1 MYETSHDCFGPS
13 AADKHGR
20 MRVGTH
26 ANRIAGEEG
35 ESESGG
41 ADCLGRLSRRG
52 AIVTPL
58 WWLEIFNALIQAEK
72 RGRITA

>member
-1 MYETSHDCFGPS
+1 MALSWCFEDEHDELS
-13 AADKHGR
+13 DRVLAAVR
-20 MRVGTH
+20 E
-26 ANRIAGEEG
+26 A
-35 ESESGG
+35 
-41 ADCLGRLSRRG
+41 G

>member
-1 MYETSHDCFGPS
+1 MNGVVVDASMALSWCFEDEHDELS
-13 AADKHGR
+13 DRVLAAVR
-20 MRVGTH
+20 E
-26 ANRIAGEEG
+26 A
-35 ESESGG
+35 
-41 ADCLGRLSRRG
+41 G

>member
-1 MYETSHDCFGPS
+1 MYETSHDC
-13 AADKHGR
+13 
-20 MRVGTH
+20 
-26 ANRIAGEEG
+26 
-35 ESESGG
+35 
-41 ADCLGRLSRRG
+41 LGRLSRG